1 MLFDT
6 SLLAPAAML
15 IAWSIIILFWMAS
28 TRLPAASKAG
38 VDIGASV
45 GGRGQDIDP
54 VVPQNVAWKSHN
66 YSHLMEQPTLFYAV
80 IVILTLADNIN
91 MVSIGLAWGYVL
103 LRILHS
109 LWQVLVNTVKVRF
122 LIFLA
127 STCCLIGL
135 SAMAVIATF

>member
-1 MLFDT
+1 MLFNT

-15 IAWSIIILFWMAS
+15 IAWSIIMLFWMAS

-38 VDIGASV
+38 VNIGASV

-66 YSHLMEQPTLFYAV
+66 YSHLMEQPTIFYAV
-80 IVILTLADNIN
+80 IMLLTLADNIN
-91 MVSIGLAWGYVL
+91 MVSIGLAWGYIL

-109 LWQVLVNTVKVRF
+109 LWQVLVNTVKIRF

-127 STCCLIGL
+127 ATFCLIGL
-135 SAMAVIATF
+135 SVMALIATF